1 MRYSRPIIA
10 FALVALLILSFGCT
24 GGGYLQSNPKGWP
37 SPTVGK
43 VNLYTISVD
52 ARKLYALDLDDLES
66 KGKPQPRWEY
76 PPDEELDAIYST
88 PVFKGGLLYLG
99 TYKGKV
105 LALDTR
111 ILSPRWQQD
120 LKGDIVG
127 GGVVSDDTL
136 FIGSGE
142 RLYALDV
149 LSGDCE
155 WYFET
160 EGEVWSTPQ
169 ISGDMIYFGSLDHR
183 FYALDKHTGE
193 KRWDFEAGGAI
204 ASTAEVDK
212 EKVYVGSLDGKFYAL
227 DKHTGQKRWD
237 FEAEDW
243 FWAKPLL
250 AEGTIYVGSL
260 DGKFYALDKH
270 TGQKRWDFEAGSPMR
285 SCAAAMGDSLI
296 IFTDSGD
303 MYSLN
308 PRQGGKSFEFD
319 LGSSILSDPTSFK
332 DRLYITTQD
341 GTTHAVGEGGEHH
354 LVIK

>member
-1 MRYSRPIIA
+1 M
-10 FALVALLILSFGCT
+10 
-24 GGGYLQSNPKGWP
+24 
-37 SPTVGK
+37 
-43 VNLYTISVD
+43 NLYTISVD

-66 KGKPQPRWEY
+66 KGKPQPQWEY
-76 PPDEELDAIYST
+76 PPDEDLDAIYST

-111 ILSPRWQQD
+111 ILTPRWQRN

-183 FYALDKHTGE
+183 FYALDKYTGQ
-193 KRWDFEAGGAI
+193 KRWDFESGGAI

-227 DKHTGQKRWD
+227 DKYTGQKRWD
-237 FEAEDW
+237 FKAEDW

-250 AEGTIYVGSL
+250 VEGTIYVGSL
-260 DGKFYALDKH
+260 DGKFYALDKY

-303 MYSLN
+303 MYILDPKTGTESSQ
-308 PRQGGKSFEFD
+308 RDS
-319 LGSSILSDPTSFK
+319 LGSSILSDPTYLDEDK
-332 DRLYITTQD
+332 DGLYDRFYITTQD
-341 GTTHAVGEGGEHH
+341 GTTHVVGEGGEHH
-354 LVIK
+354 LVIR

>member
-183 FYALDKHTGE
+183 FYALDKHTGQ

-212 EKVYVGSLDGKFYAL
+212 EKV
-227 DKHTGQKRWD
+227 
-237 FEAEDW
+237 
-243 FWAKPLL
+243 
-250 AEGTIYVGSL
+250 YVGSL

>member
-136 FIGSGE
+136 FIGSSE

-183 FYALDKHTGE
+183 FYALDKHTG
-193 KRWDFEAGGAI
+193 
-204 ASTAEVDK
+204 
-212 EKVYVGSLDGKFYAL
+212 
-227 DKHTGQKRWD
+227 QKRWD
-237 FEAEDW
+237 FEA
-243 FWAKPLL
+243 A
-250 AEGTIYVGSL
+250 
-260 DGKFYALDKH
+260 
-270 TGQKRWDFEAGSPMR
+270 SPMR